1 MLNNRWG
8 SIVMTLRVV
17 RAMACPVRVAIYG
30 RLGSEGRRVGDVA
43 AEVGVAQSTA
53 SYHIRTLRDAGLV
66 EPWCRRYRWTQR
78 RWFLVEARPGD
89 EVWVGHRGSSGS
101 SGSSA
106 E

>member
-1 MLNNRWG
+1 
-8 SIVMTLRVV
+8 MTLHVI
-17 RAMACPVRVAIYG
+17 RAMACPVRAAIYG
-30 RLGSEGRRVGDVA
+30 RLGSEGRRVGEVA

-53 SYHIRTLRDAGLV
+53 SYHIRTLREAGLV

-89 EVWVGHRGSSGS
+89 EVWVGHKGSSGG

-106 E
+106 K